1 MKKLKF
7 LYCLLVVSLL
17 AGCESDDSTSGSG
30 DSGIVADFSFSSDE
44 STFTFTNLS
53 EGATSYR
60 WDFGDLY
67 FYSYEENPVYTYS
80 VIGGD
85 LTVTLT
91 AMNEAGEE
99 ASVSK
104 QISAPVIIV
113 ANIDIDGDFED
124 WEEVPVYHEFS
135 GAVKKMKYYTK
146 GANID
151 IYFEGGPDMTM
162 EIVDMVFNV
171 DEDNTTGYN
180 EAWDIGAEYL
190 FEGPPILGS
199 WGSFYAHSGGGNGWA
214 WASIGL
220 DGHGFQS
227 SGAVAVDGETN
238 AIELR
243 FPKSFFGTVGDSI
256 DFGMWLDWGA
266 EYYPSDTA
274 GPAINIE
281 IQK

>member
-1 MKKLKF
+1 MKKLKL
-7 LYCLLVVSLL
+7 LYCLLAVSLL
-17 AGCESDDSTSGSG
+17 AGCDSDDSSGSE
-30 DSGIVADFSFSSDE
+30 SSVTADFSFTSDG

-53 EGATSYR
+53 QGATSYR

-80 VIGGD
+80 IVGGD

-91 AMNEAGEE
+91 AINESGEE
-99 ASVSK
+99 AYVSK
-104 QISAPVIIV
+104 QISAPIIIV

-124 WEEVPVYHEFS
+124 WAEVPVYYEFTGS
-135 GAVKKMKYYTK
+135 VKKMKYYTK
-146 GANID
+146 GPNID
-151 IYFEGGPDMTM
+151 IYFEGGPDMTLDV
-162 EIVDMVFNV
+162 VDMLFNS

-180 EAWDIGAEYL
+180 ENWNIGAEYL

-199 WGSFYAHSGGGNGWA
+199 WGSFYTHPGGGNGWA
-214 WASIGL
+214 WEWIGL
-220 DGHGFQS
+220 DGHGFES
-227 SGAVAVDGETN
+227 SGAVVVDGETN

-243 FPKSFFGTVGDSI
+243 FPKSFFGTVGDTI
-256 DFGMWLDWGA
+256 DFGMWVNWGV

-274 GPAINIE
+274 GPPISIE